1 MRYLK
6 LYEDFNTDKFK
17 IKDLLEDIS
26 ALDYILS
33 DEGINAKYFV
43 TEKMA
48 SDAPNRYM
56 IGTSDDISSKIDD
69 SFEDVGVYKIQVYFD
84 IEIKGGTLIGFD
96 FKEIHEIADEY
107 YNKLKEDLE
116 DLYDVKVVKEKPHS
130 TGKINRAG
138 DYGLVQVN
146 CVSIIIERQPD
157 DYIYFDDEED
167 DDINESVDDET
178 AMMHYGIYP
187 EDVKEMFYD
196 LQDLEIFPE
205 RLRVFVDFKSMLG
218 QTGNLTFDDPMT
230 APKMKFQHFPFIEV
244 RVKSEKNEEW
254 DRRELQQRELS
265 YMIEDARFK
274 EVLEVANE
282 RLEDYGWK
290 IEKTYKDFRN
300 DYIQIIIKKI

>member
-6 LYEDFNTDKFK
+6 LYEDFNSDKFK

-33 DEGINAKYFV
+33 DEGIKAKYFV

-69 SFEDVGVYKIQVYFD
+69 SFEDVGVYKIQIYFD

-116 DLYDVKVVKEKPHS
+116 DLYDVKVVKEIPNC

-138 DYGLVQVN
+138 DYGIVQVN

-157 DYIYFDDEED
+157 DHIYFDDEDE
-167 DDINESVDDET
+167 DINESVDDET

-196 LQDLEIFPE
+196 LQDLDIFPE

-265 YMIEDARFK
+265 RMIEDARFK